1 MQAHFQVGG
10 GLDIFGKTGILN
22 IVKVLPGNGRLPMIT
37 KRSNRWF
44 AVPSGYFFT
53 VAGLGDKDKKSG
65 KSDFPS
71 IKP

>member
-44 AVPSGYFFT
+44 AVPGGYFFLLLACIKRLIMPT
-53 VAGLGDKDKKSG
+53 MRI
-65 KSDFPS
+65 PS
-71 IKP
+71 

>member
-22 IVKVLPGNGRLPMIT
+22 IVRVLPGNGRLPMIT

-44 AVPSGYFFT
+44 VSPGGYFFT

-65 KSDFPS
+65 KSFF
-71 IKP
+71 